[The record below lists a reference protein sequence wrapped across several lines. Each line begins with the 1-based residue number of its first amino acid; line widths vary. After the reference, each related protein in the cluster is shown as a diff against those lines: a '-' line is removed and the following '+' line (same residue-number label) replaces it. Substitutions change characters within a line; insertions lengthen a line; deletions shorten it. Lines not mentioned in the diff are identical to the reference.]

1 MGKAAA
7 VQAGDQNHAVA
18 HICEHSALSRKREAE
33 TGRWQE
39 SCGSA
44 ADNEQTLS
52 QTRWKVR
59 PTPNTSGLHAHTER

>member
-1 MGKAAA
+1 MGNSVLEHCLRAEEMAQWVRKAAA
-7 VQAGDQNHAVA
+7 VQAGDQNRAVA

-44 ADNEQTLS
+44 AN
-52 QTRWKVR
+52 
-59 PTPNTSGLHAHTER
+59 N